1 MVNLRTNIF
10 HVAMVI
16 LKICSQ
22 IYMTWRWIYIFF
34 LLRKWGGYLLFK
46 DTLVASYLVNQSE
59 SEVRHYNPHS
69 LDLLG
74 LGTGVGE

>member
-1 MVNLRTNIF
+1 
-10 HVAMVI
+10 
-16 LKICSQ
+16 
-22 IYMTWRWIYIFF
+22 MTWGGFF
-34 LLRKWGGYLLFK
+34 FFFFFKWENGGGYLLFK